1 MNAYSKKNRSFGRR
15 LVQFVVP
22 LMLIASGGAA
32 WAYFQA
38 TAPQM
43 EKKRP
48 QRAATSVDITTVKRT
63 DAPSVITAMG
73 TVMAS
78 RQVTLKARVS
88 GDVQQLSPKFIPGA
102 RISKGDEIL
111 RLDPVDYEVKLKK
124 AQSALET
131 ARADL
136 AIEQGSQTI
145 AREELRLLSETA
157 SDVVPTDLV
166 LRKPQLLQAQ
176 AAVASAEADL
186 SKARLDLERT
196 VVTAPFN
203 AMIINRSVNLG
214 AHVNSQESLVTIVGT
229 DEYWIEAVIPVE
241 RMKLLDFRRDG
252 GCPAVIRSQAGSGTW
267 RGRAV
272 RTTGQVSETS
282 RMATVIVAV
291 TDPLGLQSENGS
303 PPLILGDY
311 VNVDIQGRSF
321 EAVVELPRMA
331 LHDGNTVWIYDNGTL
346 EIRSVALTWK
356 QGDTIYIGDGLASG
370 ESVIVSDLPMPVEGM
385 RLIGPGNKGV
395 VRPNVAAERKEG

>member
-1 MNAYSKKNRSFGRR
+1 
-15 LVQFVVP
+15 
-22 LMLIASGGAA
+22 
-32 WAYFQA
+32 
-38 TAPQM
+38 
-43 EKKRP
+43 
-48 QRAATSVDITTVKRT
+48 
-63 DAPSVITAMG
+63 
-73 TVMAS
+73 
-78 RQVTLKARVS
+78 
-88 GDVQQLSPKFIPGA
+88 
-102 RISKGDEIL
+102 
-111 RLDPVDYEVKLKK
+111 
-124 AQSALET
+124 
-131 ARADL
+131 
-136 AIEQGSQTI
+136 
-145 AREELRLLSETA
+145 
-157 SDVVPTDLV
+157 
-166 LRKPQLLQAQ
+166 
-176 AAVASAEADL
+176 
-186 SKARLDLERT
+186 
-196 VVTAPFN
+196 
-203 AMIINRSVNLG
+203 
-214 AHVNSQESLVTIVGT
+214 LVTIVGT

>member
-1 MNAYSKKNRSFGRR
+1 MDACPKQKSIGRR
-15 LVQFVVP
+15 LVQFAIP
-22 LMLIASGGAA
+22 LMLIAGGGVA

-48 QRAATSVDITTVKRT
+48 QRAAVSVDITTVKHT
-63 DAPSVITAMG
+63 DAPAVITAMG
-73 TVMAS
+73 TVTAS
-78 RQVTLKARVS
+78 RQVTLKSRVS
-88 GDVQQLSPKFIPGA
+88 GEVQHLSPNFLPGG

-111 RLDPVDYEVKLKK
+111 RLDTTDYEVELQK

-131 ARADL
+131 AMADL

-145 AREELRLLSETA
+145 AREELKLLSVTVG
-157 SDVVPTDLV
+157 DVVPTDLV

-186 SKARLDLERT
+186 RKARIDLERT

-203 AMIINRSVNLG
+203 AMIIERSVNLG
-214 AHVNSQESLVTIVGT
+214 AHVNSQESLVTIVDT

-241 RMKLLDFRRDG
+241 RMTFIDLGRDG

-267 RGRAV
+267 QGRAV
-272 RTTGQVSETS
+272 RTTGQLSDTS
-282 RMATVIVAV
+282 RMATVIVVV
-291 TDPLGLQSENGS
+291 TDPLRLKRDNGS
-303 PPLILGDY
+303 TPLVLGDY
-311 VNVDIQGRSF
+311 VSVEIQGRSL
-321 EAVVELPRMA
+321 EAVVELPRTA

-346 EIRSVALTWK
+346 EIRSVGLAWK
-356 QGDTIYIGDGLASG
+356 QGDMVYVGDGLKSG
-370 ESVIVSDLPMPVEGM
+370 EAVIVSDLPMPMEGM
-385 RLIGPGNKGV
+385 QLIGPGNKAVIG
-395 VRPNVAAERKEG
+395 PNAATERKAG